1 MNYASKTKTKKNT
14 PLKYTKPAL
23 LNRSRR
29 TMNRSRQNM
38 NSGYSIHPEKNIIIP
53 KWAKIVE
60 YRTMTSSKKD
70 KATNGD
76 EKCQIEWMFEEVN
89 EFYEA
94 IHDHK
99 NEDIHDIEACKKNLD
114 NVRDEA
120 IGLIR
125 TFQQFR
131 NSKTVERL
139 WKMVRNDVLIVFRSR
154 RVFMITF
161 KKWHEKKLLKGQ
173 AIGVVPEDLINIAH
187 LRFEPSSRRYRSRV

>member
-1 MNYASKTKTKKNT
+1 
-14 PLKYTKPAL
+14 
-23 LNRSRR
+23 
-29 TMNRSRQNM
+29 
-38 NSGYSIHPEKNIIIP
+38 
-53 KWAKIVE
+53 
-60 YRTMTSSKKD
+60 MTSLKKD

-94 IHDHK
+94 IHDHR
-99 NEDIHDIEACKKNLD
+99 NENIHDIETCKKNLD

-131 NSKTVERL
+131 NSNTVERL

-161 KKWHEKKLLKGQ
+161 KKWHEK
-173 AIGVVPEDLINIAH
+173 N
-187 LRFEPSSRRYRSRV
+187 Y